1 MRGIHKEF
9 IADSHTRSVTFINF
23 QYLSATASIMI
34 FEFLL
39 HDLNVVT
46 LMIIYLSRTFI
57 TFQIQNISSMSSH
70 AGRWI
75 SRCIGLCLRDLFV
88 DRLTSSNTMKL
99 MKYYPSCLISPF
111 ELTLWIRTIFI
122 DELFHFVSV
131 SEHFFF
137 ILSMWMVNLS
147 MLVMILLSTINRF
160 QKFFIGCGD
169 YKHLLEF

>member
-70 AGRWI
+70 AGR
-75 SRCIGLCLRDLFV
+75 
-88 DRLTSSNTMKL
+88 
-99 MKYYPSCLISPF
+99 
-111 ELTLWIRTIFI
+111 
-122 DELFHFVSV
+122 
-131 SEHFFF
+131 
-137 ILSMWMVNLS
+137 
-147 MLVMILLSTINRF
+147 
-160 QKFFIGCGD
+160 
-169 YKHLLEF
+169 